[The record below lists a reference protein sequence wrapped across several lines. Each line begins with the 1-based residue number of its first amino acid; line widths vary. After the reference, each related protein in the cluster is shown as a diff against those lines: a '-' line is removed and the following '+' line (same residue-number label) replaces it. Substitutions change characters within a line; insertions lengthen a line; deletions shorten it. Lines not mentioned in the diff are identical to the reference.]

1 MHSPTL
7 GWALHDSDQRIA
19 RAQVTQVTMPHCRS
33 QFVATNPEHGMQE
46 HEAQQQKARL
56 ESDARIAAMQKELLA
71 KEDQERA
78 ELEKEYK

>member
-1 MHSPTL
+1 
-7 GWALHDSDQRIA
+7 
-19 RAQVTQVTMPHCRS
+19 MPRRRS
-33 QFVATNPEHGMQE
+33 QFEATDPGHGMQE

-56 ESDARIAAMQKELLA
+56 ESDARTAAMQKELLA